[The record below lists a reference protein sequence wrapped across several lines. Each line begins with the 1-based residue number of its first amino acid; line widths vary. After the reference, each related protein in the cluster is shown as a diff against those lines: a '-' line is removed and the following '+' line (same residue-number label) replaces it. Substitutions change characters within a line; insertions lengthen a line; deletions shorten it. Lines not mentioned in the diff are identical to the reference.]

1 MKIKIIRFLYVMKY
15 KKLCNNN
22 IIEDLVLEIEDML

>member
-22 IIEDLVLEIEDML
+22 IIKDLLFEIEDKM